1 MCLRSVHLLLSF
13 RFRFGFRTS
22 NRFLSLHYVCF
33 ISPTSAPHSISGS
46 VTPYHKI
53 HAVIPFRSTVAYL
66 PTLKTLQTLQDL
78 QPSSH
83 KSNQLNSIAFPNAL
97 CHSVPSPPMLFSNAN
112 PMVYFHSLR
121 RVSPIKRLSGR
132 EVCLLHLN
140 GAFLAYRQ
148 LENNA
153 PKTIY
158 NFN

>member
-78 QPSSH
+78 QPSTH

-112 PMVYFHSLR
+112 PMVYFFPCDELA
-121 RVSPIKRLSGR
+121 PLS
-132 EVCLLHLN
+132 
-140 GAFLAYRQ
+140 AFQAERYVYYTLTVR
-148 LENNA
+148 
-153 PKTIY
+153 
-158 NFN
+158 F